1 MIEKADESKEESA
14 TRTELRDQGFFD
26 KSITI
31 RILIGLLFAVALLF
45 FLHFRGVRLD
55 TLELNAVSNH
65 EIIAPID
72 FQVPDESATLL
83 LQQEAVHQIGAVY
96 RISPTQ
102 IAEVAE
108 SATADYTPSDSVSQQ
123 GFDEGVTLLA
133 QTLEESRFT
142 DPDTM
147 TAMIAA
153 NIPVYN
159 YVVLSVPNPDQEL
172 LLPDS
177 IVNHLS
183 DLALGGKDLEPAT
196 VEAVV
201 EPFSGESWTVTEDLL
216 AEQAVV
222 AAIQRQV
229 PQQYRLVK
237 AGSRIIDRGEI
248 VTPRHVVTLSAMQ
261 RALEESNTLFTPGPF
276 MGSLILTLL
285 LVGIAAAY
293 LRMYHRNIFDSNKK
307 LFLVVSIVILNLL
320 MAKGIEFVFLHATHL
335 IEAVRFPLFVPF
347 TAILVCA
354 LTNARLATWV
364 SGFLLLVL
372 VITLPVAPV
381 GFLVINFVASLV
393 AVLNTRSL
401 RQRKEVF
408 IVCAKAWFVC
418 ILVLVGFHLYETGRV
433 ELSTLLV
440 DLLSTFLFMLG
451 TAVLVVGLL
460 PLLESLFRIVTDVT
474 LMELMDPAHPLLR
487 RLALEA
493 PGTYHHSI
501 VLGNIA
507 ESAANAIG
515 ANGLFCR
522 AATLYHDV
530 GKLANPQYFTENQIG
545 GMNIHQLLTPIES
558 AQVILDHVPEGVAL
572 ARKYNLP
579 EPFIDVI
586 KEHHG
591 TTLVY
596 YFYHKQVELMGGDES
611 LVDKKEFQYA
621 GPCPRTKEA
630 AIIMIADTIEAA
642 SRSLEDLSEER
653 VSKMIDRLV
662 RERIDAGQL
671 DESPLTFQELQ
682 RVKRSILQILLIAGH
697 SRVKYPVPPRGA
709 SQERS
714 AQPSGGEAR

>member
-1 MIEKADESKEESA
+1 MIEKATGADEEK
-14 TRTELRDQGFFD
+14 TNYTELRDQGFFD
-26 KSITI
+26 RSLTI
-31 RILIGLLFAVALLF
+31 RILIGLFFTLALLS

-55 TLELNAVSNH
+55 TLELNTVSNR
-65 EIIAPID
+65 EIVAPID
-72 FQVPDESATLL
+72 FQVPDESATLFL
-83 LQQEAVHQIGAVY
+83 RQEAVQGVGRVY
-96 RISPTQ
+96 RLAPTE
-102 IAEVAE
+102 IAGVAE
-108 SATADYTPSDSVSQQ
+108 GARDNFTPTDELSQED
-123 GFDEGVTLLA
+123 FDEGVALFA
-133 QTLEESRFT
+133 QTLEEARFT
-142 DPDTM
+142 DPETINEM
-147 TAMIAA
+147 VSASL
-153 NIPVYN
+153 PVYS
-159 YVVLSVPNPDQEL
+159 YVALTVQNPEQPLVLS
-172 LLPDS
+172 DS
-177 IVNHLS
+177 IFGHLA
-183 DLALGGKDLEPAT
+183 DLAFGGKDLEPASI
-196 VEAVV
+196 EAIT
-201 EPFSGESWTVTEDLL
+201 EPFDQIGWTVTPDLL
-216 AEQAVV
+216 AEQAIA
-222 AAIQRQV
+222 AAIQRQI

-261 RALEESNTLFTPGPF
+261 GALEEGNSLFSPGSF
-276 MGSLILTLL
+276 AGSLILTLL
-285 LVGIAAAY
+285 LVTVAAAY
-293 LRMYHRNIFDSNKK
+293 MRMYHQNIFQSNRK
-307 LFLVVSIVILNLL
+307 LFLVVSIVVLNLL
-320 MAKGIEFVFLHATHL
+320 MAKGVEFVFLHATHL

-364 SGFLLLVL
+364 SGFVLLVL
-372 VITLPVAPV
+372 VITLPVAPI
-381 GFLVINFVASLV
+381 GFLVINFLTSFVAI
-393 AVLNTRSL
+393 LNTRSL

-408 IVCAKAWFVC
+408 VVCAKVWFVC
-418 ILVLVGFHLYETGRV
+418 ILVLVGFQLYETGRI
-433 ELSTLLV
+433 ELSTLLI
-440 DLLSTFLFMLG
+440 DLLSTAFFMLG

-474 LMELMDPAHPLLR
+474 LMEFMDPAHPLLR

-530 GKLANPQYFTENQIG
+530 GKLANPQYFTENQVG

-579 EPFIDVI
+579 EPFIDII

-596 YFYHKQVELMGGDES
+596 YFYRKQVELMGGDES
-611 LVDKKEFQYA
+611 LVDRREFQYS
-621 GPCPRTKEA
+621 GPRPRTKEA

-653 VSKMIDRLV
+653 VAALIDRMV
-662 RERIDAGQL
+662 GERIDGGQL

-682 RVKRSILQILLIAGH
+682 KVKRSILQILLIAGH
-697 SRVKYPVPPRGA
+697 SRVKYPVPPPRVT
-709 SQERS
+709 SQEKPPPAGS
-714 AQPSGGEAR
+714 EAR